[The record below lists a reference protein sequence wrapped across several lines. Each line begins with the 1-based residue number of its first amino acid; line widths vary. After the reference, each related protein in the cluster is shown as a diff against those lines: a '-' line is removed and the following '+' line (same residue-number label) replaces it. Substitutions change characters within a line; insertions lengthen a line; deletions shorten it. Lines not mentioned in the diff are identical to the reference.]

1 MAFFVAL
8 VLSKSCCYMRNCS
21 GMSRAFSCWFTVIS
35 DVLKKSSKSCQPI
48 VSSNVN
54 DSKRAE
60 ISVQFCNHG
69 EKEMM
74 MKTTLIVLGCA
85 VLLGSNLAQAR
96 EHGFGRDH
104 HGPRQSYTQDST
116 RTLSDGRVFTRHTEQ
131 TVSNTGFQ
139 RNTTLTNPEGK
150 TATRTV
156 TGTRDPAN
164 KTYTRS
170 VDGTTFSG
178 KTYSRDTVT
187 QKTSDGYTRETNATL
202 PNGKTM
208 ERDVHATVDK
218 QAGTLTRD
226 ISVTKPNGQV
236 VEKTVVTTR
245 TVDKP

>member
-1 MAFFVAL
+1 
-8 VLSKSCCYMRNCS
+8 
-21 GMSRAFSCWFTVIS
+21 
-35 DVLKKSSKSCQPI
+35 
-48 VSSNVN
+48 
-54 DSKRAE
+54 
-60 ISVQFCNHG
+60 
-69 EKEMM
+69 M
-74 MKTTLIVLGCA
+74 MKTTLFALSLATMLIA
-85 VLLGSNLAQAR
+85 TSAQAGER
-96 EHGFGRDH
+96 RHGRDH
-104 HGPRQSYTQDST
+104 QHGPRHSFTQDTT
-116 RTLSDGRVFTRHTEQ
+116 RTTGDGRVFTRHTEQ
-131 TVSNTGFQ
+131 TVSANGFQ
-139 RNTTLTNPEGK
+139 RESIATNPQGK

-226 ISVTKPNGQV
+226 ISVTKPNGEV